1 MEEIESKLLVP
12 GDVINIKTGDKIPAD
27 CRVIET
33 TELKVN
39 NSSLTGEPVLLPR
52 KIKCTNEENPL
63 ESHNLCFF
71 GTICGGGY
79 GKGIVISTGDN
90 TIIGKIAGLA

>member
-1 MEEIESKLLVP
+1 
-12 GDVINIKTGDKIPAD
+12 
-27 CRVIET
+27 
-33 TELKVN
+33 
-39 NSSLTGEPVLLPR
+39 
-52 KIKCTNEENPL
+52 L

>member
-1 MEEIESKLLVP
+1 
-12 GDVINIKTGDKIPAD
+12 
-27 CRVIET
+27 
-33 TELKVN
+33 
-39 NSSLTGEPVLLPR
+39 LTGEPVLLPR

-71 GTICGGGY
+71 GTICAGGY